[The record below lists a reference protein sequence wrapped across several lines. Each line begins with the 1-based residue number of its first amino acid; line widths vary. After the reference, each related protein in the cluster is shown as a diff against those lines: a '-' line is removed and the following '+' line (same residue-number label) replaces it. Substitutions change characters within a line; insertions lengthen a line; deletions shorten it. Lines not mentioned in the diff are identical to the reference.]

1 MTLSKY
7 LPRRGK
13 TEGKHL
19 IDVSRALA
27 SISTFEAGS
36 KNGYKPTNQDSVEET
51 TGFDNNLRARATS
64 TSRTVNY
71 DYVQLQQRVKSGV

>member
-1 MTLSKY
+1 MTLSKS
-7 LPRRGK
+7 LSCRGK

-19 IDVSRALA
+19 INVSRALA

-36 KNGYKPTNQDSVEET
+36 KNGYKPTNQDLLEET
-51 TGFDNNLRARATS
+51 TGFDNNLRAGPTS
-64 TSRTVNY
+64 ISRTVNY